1 MKKYFICLGLGVN
14 QLNLLKKINKEINII
29 AIDKDIKKNIRIS
42 KNYKTSI
49 YDLESIKK
57 ICKKL
62 KEKNFNIL
70 GVVYRSSGPTIIS
83 AEFIEKFF
91 SIKRIDKD
99 LMKCIYSKSY
109 FSKYLK
115 KNKINNLF
123 SKTIKKYPNEKN
135 TKYVLKPDA
144 PTLGKTNVYMIDNK
158 DIYYDKFNLC
168 KKESHNNQV
177 NISKYYSG
185 NDISSFYLV
194 FNKEIKLIA
203 NTQEFNCFLKNK
215 VSPLGFCS
223 PPINIEKKSLLMKN
237 KDDKKII
244 KLFEHFYGIM
254 SISSKIT
261 KTNKILPYEINIG
274 LSGDKFADEIFPC
287 IYENSSLYD
296 FEISMA
302 LLQTEKKFS
311 FSSKKFA
318 GILKGKFFKNKD
330 KFKQKLK
337 LFYRL

>member
-14 QLNLLKKINKEINII
+14 QLNLLKKISKEIDII

-42 KNYKTSI
+42 KYYKTSI
-49 YDLESIKK
+49 YDLKSIKK
-57 ICKKL
+57 ICKEL
-62 KEKNFNIL
+62 KKKNFNIL
-70 GVVYRSSGPTIIS
+70 GVVYRSSGPAILS

-91 SIKRIDKD
+91 SIKRIDKN

-109 FSKYLK
+109 FSKFLQ
-115 KNKINNLF
+115 KNNINNLF

-135 TKYVLKPDA
+135 TKFVLKPDA
-144 PTLGKTNVYMIDNK
+144 PILGKANVYMIDNK
-158 DIYYDKFNLC
+158 DFYYDKFGFC

-177 NISKYYSG
+177 NISKYYNG

-194 FNKEIKLIA
+194 FKKKIKLIA
-203 NTQEFNCFLKNK
+203 NTQEFNIFLKNK
-215 VSPLGFCS
+215 ISSLGICS
-223 PPINIEKKSLLMKN
+223 PPINLSKKSLLLKN
-237 KDDKKII
+237 RSDKRII
-244 KLFEHFYGIM
+244 KLFKHFYGIM

-274 LSGDKFADEIFPC
+274 LSGDKFADEIYPC

-302 LLQTEKKFS
+302 LLQKEKKFT
-311 FSSKKFA
+311 FDSKKFA
-318 GILKGKFFKNKD
+318 GVLKGKFFENKE
-330 KFKQKLK
+330 KFKQNLK
-337 LFYRL
+337 LF

>member
-29 AIDKDIKKNIRIS
+29 AIDKDIKRNIRIS
-42 KNYKTSI
+42 KYYKTSI
-49 YDLESIKK
+49 YNLESIKQ
-57 ICKKL
+57 ICIEL

-91 SIKRIDKD
+91 SIKRIDKE

-115 KNKINNLF
+115 KNNIKNLF
-123 SKTIKKYPNEKN
+123 SKTIKKYPNKN
-135 TKYVLKPDA
+135 KNICILKPDA
-144 PTLGKTNVYMIDNK
+144 PILGKANVYMIDNK
-158 DIYYDKFNLC
+158 NIYHDKFNLC
-168 KKESHNNQV
+168 KYESHNNKV
-177 NISKYYSG
+177 NISKYYNG

-203 NTQEFNCFLKNK
+203 NTQEFNYFLKNK
-215 VSPLGFCS
+215 ISSIGICS
-223 PPINIEKKSLLMKN
+223 PPFNISKKYLLKKN

-274 LSGDKFADEIFPC
+274 LSGDKFADEIYPC

-296 FEISMA
+296 FEINMA
-302 LLQTEKKFS
+302 LLKKKKKFS

-318 GILKGKFFKNKD
+318 GILNGKFFKNKD
-330 KFKQKLK
+330 KFKQNLK
-337 LFYRL
+337 LFL